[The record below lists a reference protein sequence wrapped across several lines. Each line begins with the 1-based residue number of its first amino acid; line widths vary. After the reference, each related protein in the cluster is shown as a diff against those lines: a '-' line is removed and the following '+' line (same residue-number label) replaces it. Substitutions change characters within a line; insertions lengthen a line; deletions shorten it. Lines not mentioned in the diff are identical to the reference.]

1 LLLEKQLTHFKFYNT
16 ISLKTNILFFFLV
29 CFSLN
34 TFAQEEITVQR
45 YTAHNKGK
53 FFVSWGGNRD
63 SYTKSDVNF
72 RGKDYNFT
80 VADMKAHDKP
90 KGWHIDYVNPANM
103 TIPQTN
109 FRMGYFFSDHY
120 SVSIGW
126 DHMKYVMTQN
136 QIANVTGDINLPA
149 DQPGSIYN
157 GVYNNTPVDMSQ
169 GGAQEGGFGK
179 GAAPEGTAFL
189 MYEHTD
195 GLNYIN
201 TEVSRHDD
209 ISKLFGITNTDKVQ
223 INLTEGLG
231 AGLLYPKTNAT
242 LLGKERHDDF
252 HVSGYGLSAKAGI
265 NFTFFKYFYLQ
276 GELKGGYINMQD
288 IRTTQSNDDKASQD
302 FFFFQRIIA
311 VGGIFRI

>member
-1 LLLEKQLTHFKFYNT
+1 
-16 ISLKTNILFFFLV
+16 LKTKILFFLLACV
-29 CFSLN
+29 SLN
-34 TFAQEEITVQR
+34 TFAQEEIPVEK
-45 YTAHNKGK
+45 YAAHNKGK

-63 SYTKSDVNF
+63 SFSKSDVNF

-80 VADMKAHDKP
+80 VDNMSAHDKP
-90 KGWHIDYVNPANM
+90 KGWHVDYINPANM

-109 FRMGYFFSDHY
+109 LRLGYFFSDHY
-120 SVSIGW
+120 SVTVGL

-136 QIANVTGDINLPA
+136 QIANVTGNINLPA
-149 DQPGSIYN
+149 DNPGSIYN

-169 GGAQEGGFGK
+169 GGAQEGGYD
-179 GAAPEGTAFL
+179 EGVTNPNGPAFL

-209 ISKLFGITNTDKVQ
+209 ISKWFSLPNIDKVQ
-223 INLTEGLG
+223 ISLTEGLG
-231 AGLLYPKTNAT
+231 GGVLLPKTNAT

-252 HVSGYGLSAKAGI
+252 HVSGYGLSAKAGLNI
-265 NFTFFKYFYLQ
+265 TFFKHFYVQ

-288 IRTTQSNDDKASQD
+288 IRTTQFSEDKASQD
-302 FFFFQRIIA
+302 FFFFQRIIMF
-311 VGGIFRI
+311 GGIFRI

>member
-1 LLLEKQLTHFKFYNT
+1 MC
-16 ISLKTNILFFFLV
+16 V
-29 CFSLN
+29 SLN

-53 FFVSWGGNRD
+53 FFISWGGNRD

-80 VADMKAHDKP
+80 VSDMKAHDKP
-90 KGWHIDYVNPANM
+90 KGYHIDYVNPANM

-120 SVSIGW
+120 SVAIGW

-136 QIANVTGDINLPA
+136 QIANVTGNINLPA
-149 DQPGSIYN
+149 DQAGSYYN
-157 GVYNNTPVDMSQ
+157 GDYNNTPVDMSQ
-169 GGAQEGGFGK
+169 HGAQEGGIAG
-179 GAAPEGTAFL
+179 GTQGNPPAFL

-209 ISKLFGITNTDKVQ
+209 ISKWFGINNTDKVQ

-231 AGLLYPKTNAT
+231 AGLLYPKTNTT

-288 IRTTQSNDDKASQD
+288 IKTTRSNDDSASQD

>member
-1 LLLEKQLTHFKFYNT
+1 
-16 ISLKTNILFFFLV
+16 LKTKLFYSAFLCFFLIIGA
-29 CFSLN
+29 
-34 TFAQEEITVQR
+34 FAQDSMKITER
-45 YTAHNKGK
+45 FTAHNKGK
-53 FFVSWGGNRD
+53 FFISWGGNRE
-63 SYTKSDVNF
+63 SYTDSDVNF

-80 VADMKAHDKP
+80 VENMAAHDKP
-90 KGWHIDYVNPANM
+90 KGWHVDYINPANM

-109 FRMGYFFSDHY
+109 FRMGYFISDHY
-120 SVSIGW
+120 SVAVGW

-136 QIANVTGDINLPA
+136 QTANVNGYINLPV
-149 DQPGSIYN
+149 DQSGSYYN
-157 GVYNNTPVDMSQ
+157 GVYNNRPVDMSQ
-169 GGAQEGGFGK
+169 NGAQEGGFEK
-179 GAAPEGTAFL
+179 GSTQAGIPAFL

-195 GLNYIN
+195 GLNYVN

-209 ISKLFGITNTDKVQ
+209 ISKLFKLPNTDKVQ

-242 LLGKERHDDF
+242 VLGKQRHDDF

-265 NFTFFKYFYLQ
+265 NFTFFKYFYIQ

-288 IRTTQSNDDKASQD
+288 IRTTASNDDKASQD

-311 VGGIFRI
+311 FGGIFKL

>member
-1 LLLEKQLTHFKFYNT
+1 M
-16 ISLKTNILFFFLV
+16 KTKLFFFFLICV
-29 CFSLN
+29 SLS
-34 TFAQEEITVQR
+34 TFAQDEIPVQK
-45 YTAHNKGK
+45 YAAHNKGK
-53 FFVSWGGNRD
+53 FFVMWGGNRE

-80 VADMKAHDKP
+80 VDNMKAHDKP
-90 KGWHIDYVNPANM
+90 KGWHVDYINPANM

-109 FRMGYFFSDHY
+109 LRLGYFFSDHY
-120 SVSIGW
+120 SVTIGV

-136 QIANVTGDINLPA
+136 QIANVTGKIDLPA
-149 DQPGSIYN
+149 DQAGSIYN
-157 GVYNNTPVDMSQ
+157 DTYNNTPVDMSQ
-169 GGAQEGGFGK
+169 GGAQEGG
-179 GAAPEGTAFL
+179 GTQGGGTPFL
-189 MYEHTD
+189 IYEHTD

-201 TEVSRHDD
+201 TEVSRFDD
-209 ISKLFGITNTDKVQ
+209 ISKWFGLPNIDKVQ

-231 AGLLYPKTNAT
+231 AGVLYPKTNTT

-252 HVSGYGLSAKAGI
+252 HISGYGVSAKAGI
-265 NFTFFKYFYLQ
+265 NVTFFKHFYIQ

-288 IRTTQSNDDKASQD
+288 IRTTVSNEDKASQD

>member
-1 LLLEKQLTHFKFYNT
+1 ML
-16 ISLKTNILFFFLV
+16 
-29 CFSLN
+29 CFSIN
-34 TFAQEEITVQR
+34 TFAQEEIAVQK

-53 FFVSWGGNRD
+53 FFVSWGGNRE
-63 SYTKSDVNF
+63 SYSKSDVTF

-90 KGWHIDYVNPANM
+90 KGYHLDYINPANM

-109 FRMGYFFSDHY
+109 FRLGYFINDHY
-120 SVSIGW
+120 SVAIGW

-136 QIANVTGDINLPA
+136 QTANVTGYIDLPA
-149 DQPGSIYN
+149 DQAGSIHN

-169 GGAQEGGFGK
+169 GAAAEGGN
-179 GAAPEGTAFL
+179 PDTNTAFL

-195 GLNYIN
+195 GLNYVN

-209 ISKLFGITNTDKVQ
+209 ISKWFGLPNTDKVQ

-231 AGLLYPKTNAT
+231 GGILYPKTNT
-242 LLGKERHDDF
+242 MLLGKERHDDF
-252 HVSGYGLSAKAGI
+252 HISGYGMSAKAGI
-265 NFTFFKYFYLQ
+265 NFTFFKHFYLQ

-288 IRTTQSNDDKASQD
+288 IRTTQRNEDTASQE

>member
-1 LLLEKQLTHFKFYNT
+1 MLG
-16 ISLKTNILFFFLV
+16 
-29 CFSLN
+29 FSLS
-34 TFAQEEITVQR
+34 TFAQEEIPVQK
-45 YTAHNKGK
+45 YAAHNKGK
-53 FFVSWGGNRD
+53 FFVMWGGNRE
-63 SYTKSDVNF
+63 SYSKSDVNF

-80 VADMKAHDKP
+80 VDNMAAHDKP
-90 KGWHIDYVNPANM
+90 KGWHVDYINPANM

-109 FRMGYFFSDHY
+109 LRLGYFFSDHY
-120 SVSIGW
+120 SVTIGV

-136 QIANVTGDINLPA
+136 QIANVTGNINLPA
-149 DQPGSIYN
+149 DQAGSIYN

-169 GGAQEGGFGK
+169 GGAQEGGMPVGSTTT
-179 GAAPEGTAFL
+179 PFL
-189 MYEHTD
+189 IYEHTD

-201 TEVSRHDD
+201 TEVSRFDD
-209 ISKLFGITNTDKVQ
+209 VSKWFSLPNIDKVQ

-231 AGLLYPKTNAT
+231 AGLLYPKTNTT

-252 HVSGYGLSAKAGI
+252 HVSGYGVSAKAGI
-265 NFTFFKYFYLQ
+265 NVTFYKHFYVQ

-288 IRTTQSNDDKASQD
+288 IRTTTSSADKASQD

>member
-1 LLLEKQLTHFKFYNT
+1 M
-16 ISLKTNILFFFLV
+16 KTKILFFFLACV
-29 CFSLN
+29 SLN
-34 TFAQEEITVQR
+34 TFAQNEISVQEK

-53 FFVSWGGNRD
+53 FFVMWGGNRE

-80 VADMKAHDKP
+80 VADMSAHDKP
-90 KGWHIDYVNPANM
+90 KGYHVDYINPANM

-109 FRMGYFFSDHY
+109 LRLGYFFSDHY
-120 SVSIGW
+120 SVTIGV

-136 QIANVTGDINLPA
+136 QIANVTGNINLPA
-149 DQPGSIYN
+149 DQPGSYYN

-169 GGAQEGGFGK
+169 NGAIEGGYPK
-179 GAAPEGTAFL
+179 GEAQGFPPAFL

-201 TEVSRHDD
+201 TEVSRFDD
-209 ISKLFGITNTDKVQ
+209 ISKWFGLPNIDKVQ

-231 AGLLYPKTNAT
+231 AGVLYPKTNT
-242 LLGKERHDDF
+242 SLLGMERHDDF
-252 HVSGYGLSAKAGI
+252 HVSGFGVSAKAGL
-265 NFTFFKYFYLQ
+265 NFTFFKHFYLQ
-276 GELKGGYINMQD
+276 GELKGGYIDMKD
-288 IRTTQSNDDKASQD
+288 IRTTMSNDDKATQH
-302 FFFFQRIIA
+302 FMFFQRIVA

>member
-1 LLLEKQLTHFKFYNT
+1 MKNKF
-16 ISLKTNILFFFLV
+16 LFLPFFLM
-29 CFSLN
+29 CFAVN
-34 TFAQEEITVQR
+34 TFAQEEIAIQDK
-45 YTAHNKGK
+45 YAAHNKGK

-63 SYTKSDVNF
+63 SYSKSDVTF

-80 VADMKAHDKP
+80 VDNMTAHDKP
-90 KGWHIDYVNPANM
+90 KGWHVDYINPAKM

-109 FRMGYFFSDHY
+109 LKFGYFINDHY
-120 SVSIGW
+120 SVAIGV

-136 QIANVTGDINLPA
+136 QTANVTGYINLPD
-149 DQPGSIYN
+149 DQAGHIYN
-157 GVYNNTPVDMSQ
+157 GDYNNTSVDMSQ
-169 GGAQEGGFGK
+169 GGAQEGGYDNGVTPQN
-179 GAAPEGTAFL
+179 GPAFL

-195 GLNYIN
+195 GLNYVN

-209 ISKLFGITNTDKVQ
+209 ISKWFGLPNIDKVQ

-231 AGLLYPKTNAT
+231 AGVLYPKTNTT

-252 HVSGYGLSAKAGI
+252 HISGYGVSAKAGI

-288 IRTTQSNDDKASQD
+288 IRTTVSNEDKASQD